1 MLGLKRFGKYIVVG
15 FTTFIFD
22 MVLLI
27 LAVSWGMP
35 YHLAV
40 SVAFLIAITVNYVI
54 SRRFVFNGTTR
65 QWNQGFFY
73 FLIFAFGGAILTTGL
88 VVFLVEIVGLHYLT
102 SRVIV
107 ACIVGTIFY
116 LTNLHFNFRMAGKNI
131 LK

>member
-15 FTTFIFD
+15 FTTFLFD

-27 LAVSWGMP
+27 AAVNFGMP

-40 SVAFLIAITVNYVI
+40 SISFLVAIAANYII

-73 FLIFAFGGAILTTGL
+73 FLIFALGGALLTTGL
-88 VVFLVEIVGLHYLT
+88 VVFLVEVAGLYYLT

-107 ACIVGTIFY
+107 AGIVGTIFY
-116 LTNLHFNFRMAGKNI
+116 LSNLHFNFKMER
-131 LK
+131 

>member
-1 MLGLKRFGKYIVVG
+1 MVG
-15 FTTFIFD
+15 FTTFLFD

-27 LAVSWGMP
+27 AAVSFGMP

-40 SVAFLIAITVNYVI
+40 SISFLVAITVNYII

-73 FLIFAFGGAILTTGL
+73 FLIFALGGAFLTTSL
-88 VVFLVEIVGLHYLT
+88 VIFLVEVMGLHYLT

-116 LTNLHFNFRMAGKNI
+116 LSNLHFNFKMARKI
-131 LK
+131 